1 MPVWNLL
8 KQGFFWIVCFPVFVE
23 AWIQRSPLSSFL
35 LLQRQTRLF
44 KKQRKKVFLSCFF
57 FVQYFEFLYY
67 LFVLWNFVVSL
78 LVLFCMAE
86 FRNLLKKINLK
97 GSNNNDE
104 LCMLYPGKIGCALFT
119 SGKWVAPKLSDLLL
133 PEEKP
138 IRYDLLNPSFIW
150 GLRVSNDFHER
161 KDVIKL
167 TPSWS
172 LGKSA
177 PSARTSSLRRSRN
190 SPLTL
195 PPWSSAC
202 LSI

>member
-1 MPVWNLL
+1 MNLEEPSVELSVAPATDETLQKAKEKGVL
-8 KQGFFWIVCFPVFVE
+8 KLFFYCSVFWISLLFVCVMKFCGIFVG
-23 AWIQRSPLSSFL
+23 SFL
-35 LLQRQTRLF
+35 YGWISKFAQ
-44 KKQRKKVFLSCFF
+44 
-57 FVQYFEFLYY
+57 
-67 LFVLWNFVVSL
+67 
-78 LVLFCMAE
+78 
-86 FRNLLKKINLK
+86 KINLK

-150 GLRVSNDFHER
+150 GLRVSNGFHEM

-190 SPLTL
+190 SPSTL

>member
-1 MPVWNLL
+1 MNPEEPSVEVSVAPATDETLQ
-8 KQGFFWIVCFPVFVE
+8 KAKEKGVFK
-23 AWIQRSPLSSFL
+23 LFFL
-35 LLQRQTRLF
+35 LFNILN
-44 KKQRKKVFLSCFF
+44 FF
-57 FVQYFEFLYY
+57 IN

-138 IRYDLLNPSFIW
+138 IRYYLLNPSFIW
-150 GLRVSNDFHER
+150 GLRVSNGFHEM

-190 SPLTL
+190 SPSTL